1 MCQCVLFDCW
11 WCNFCGGKY
20 GCAAQY
26 CCLGYWC
33 CAPENFPQEAKCC
46 YCFEKIG
53 WGSNLSCIGGV
64 CCAQDWLMKWSKAQK
79 WRNHLILDHFFY
91 FLIHLIQNN
100 DRQDFSCSFS
110 GRNYWIM
117 TILTWNSL
125 SHYLKHWSLFIF
137 DHLNSFKIRFIFI
150 TKLALL
156 NSKAILS

>member
-100 DRQDFSCSFS
+100 HRQDFSCSFS
-110 GRNYWIM
+110 G
-117 TILTWNSL
+117 
-125 SHYLKHWSLFIF
+125 K
-137 DHLNSFKIRFIFI
+137 K
-150 TKLALL
+150 LL
-156 NSKAILS
+156 NNHYSNMKFSFWLLETLISIYFWQFRFL